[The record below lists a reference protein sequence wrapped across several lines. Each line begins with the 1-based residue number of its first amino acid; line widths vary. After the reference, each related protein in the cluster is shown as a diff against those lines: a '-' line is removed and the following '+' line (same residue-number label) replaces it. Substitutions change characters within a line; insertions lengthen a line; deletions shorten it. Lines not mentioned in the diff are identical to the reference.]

1 MSKKIIDCPR
11 CLGKG
16 NVNKEDIKR
25 LRREFFWIADGS
37 CAFCDG
43 KKTVKL
49 DFAKRFNADDWYIS
63 SDLDKEDY
71 EKYISRDQ
79 EILDWVKHTEQQQYF
94 LAKFVMDHHI
104 SRGLSQE
111 KVLDLLSKELQV
123 PKSEIKES
131 LDGMI
136 SLIKENILN
145 E

>member
-16 NVNKEDIKR
+16 NVDKEDIKR
-25 LRREFFWIADGS
+25 LRREFFWTDGI

-43 KKTVKL
+43 KKTVKM

-63 SDLDKEDY
+63 SDLHKEDY
-71 EKYISRDQ
+71 DKYISGDQ
-79 EILDWVKHTEQQQYF
+79 EMVDWVKHTEQQHYF
-94 LAKFVMDHHI
+94 LAQFVMDHHI

-123 PKSEIKES
+123 PNSDLKES